1 MRIAIGKSR
10 MARNW
15 KNEDWS
21 WEQLVERCSQTLRT
35 KETVAE
41 YRKMSKAQK
50 DNTKDV
56 GGFVGG
62 YLANG
67 RRKAEYVQ
75 SRSLLTLDIDQAT
88 CAIWDE
94 ITMFFDYRCMMYSTH
109 KHTPEAP
116 RVR

>member
-56 GGFVGG
+56 GGFV
-62 YLANG
+62 
-67 RRKAEYVQ
+67 
-75 SRSLLTLDIDQAT
+75 
-88 CAIWDE
+88 
-94 ITMFFDYRCMMYSTH
+94 
-109 KHTPEAP
+109 
-116 RVR
+116 

>member
-10 MARNW
+10 KAYKW

-41 YRKMSKAQK
+41 YKKLTRGQR
-50 DNTKDV
+50 DEIKDV

-62 YLANG
+62 FLTGG
-67 RRKAEYVQ
+67 RRKGECVEG
-75 SRSLLTLDIDQAT
+75 RSLLTLDLDQAT
-88 CAIWDE
+88 PDIWDE
-94 ITMFFDYRCMMYSTH
+94 ITMFFDFKCMIY
-109 KHTPEAP
+109 
-116 RVR
+116 